1 MLILLFT
8 KHWQI
13 TMAPAM
19 IRLVRL
25 TVLVTESGSPAF
37 PTSSL
42 TEPITAPPMSAGGV
56 FTSAAQSRR
65 RLKTLFSPRLFLSL
79 SLSFSFSLTL
89 SLALVYTE
97 QQQKKKKQPDQ

>member
-1 MLILLFT
+1 MV
-8 KHWQI
+8 
-13 TMAPAM
+13 PAM
-19 IRLVRL
+19 ICLVRL
-25 TVLVTESGSPAF
+25 TVLVTASGSPAF

-79 SLSFSFSLTL
+79 SLSLSLTL
-89 SLALVYTE
+89 SLASVYTE
-97 QQQKKKKQPDQ
+97 QKKKKKKKKKQPDQ